1 MNGVST
7 SAVAFLS
14 RAHVRTRGGGHAE
27 DQRPFGMPAI
37 PRCGALLRNGQ
48 PCGRTAEAGSEFCVY
63 HTRLLEEV
71 DPESLRQGR
80 IPKKRA
86 LKEPALRVV
95 AEPAVELEPTV
106 TIVNA
111 DPTTVRPTLALAAAE
126 NLETLTASLLEAA
139 ASATKPTWITVE
151 CSGCGERTRIEAPVP
166 DVRSRLAAIE
176 LLLHEGLGRPAAGE
190 DVRPL
195 SVPTTAAAVRDMSWD
210 DMQALFAATYVDEIA
225 TAQREG
231 GHAVVRDKVA
241 ALTDGERSALR
252 DALFELEH
260 A

>member
-1 MNGVST
+1 
-7 SAVAFLS
+7 
-14 RAHVRTRGGGHAE
+14 
-27 DQRPFGMPAI
+27 MPAF

-48 PCGRTAEAGSEFCVY
+48 PCGRTAEAGSEFCVH
-63 HTRLLEEV
+63 HTRLLEDV
-71 DPESLRQGR
+71 DAESLRQGR

-86 LKEPALRVV
+86 LKEPSLRVV
-95 AEPAVELEPTV
+95 AEPTVELEPAT

-126 NLETLTASLLEAA
+126 HVETLKASLVEAA

-176 LLLHEGLGRPAAGE
+176 LLLHEGLGRPATG
-190 DVRPL
+190 DDPRPL
-195 SVPTTAAAVRDMSWD
+195 SIPTTTTAVRDMPWD

-225 TAQREG
+225 AVQRDG
-231 GHAVVRDKVA
+231 GQAVLRDKLA
-241 ALTDGERSALR
+241 ALSDAERNSLHHALV
-252 DALFELEH
+252 ELEH

>member
-1 MNGVST
+1 MAG
-7 SAVAFLS
+7 F
-14 RAHVRTRGGGHAE
+14 
-27 DQRPFGMPAI
+27 
-37 PRCGALLRNGQ
+37 PRCGALLRSGQ
-48 PCGRTAEAGSEFCVY
+48 PCGRTAEADSEFCVH
-63 HTRLLEEV
+63 HTRLLDDV

-86 LKEPALRVV
+86 LKEPTLRVV
-95 AEPAVELEPTV
+95 AEPTVELEPAV
-106 TIVNA
+106 AIVNA

-126 NLETLTASLLEAA
+126 NLETLKASLLEAA

-176 LLLHEGLGRPAAGE
+176 LLLHEGLGRPAAAE
-190 DVRPL
+190 DVRPA
-195 SVPTTAAAVRDMSWD
+195 SIPTTVTAVREMSWED
-210 DMQALFAATYVDEIA
+210 IQALFAATYVDEIA

-231 GHAVVRDKVA
+231 GDALVRDKVA
-241 ALTDGERSALR
+241 ALTDVQRNALR